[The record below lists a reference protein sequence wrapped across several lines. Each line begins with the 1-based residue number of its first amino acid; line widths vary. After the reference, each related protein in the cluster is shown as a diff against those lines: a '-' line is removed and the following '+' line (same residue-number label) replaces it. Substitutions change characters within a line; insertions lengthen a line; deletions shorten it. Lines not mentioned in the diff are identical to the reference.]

1 MKKYVIYNNETE
13 MSVEKMFD
21 TACVSCLKD
30 YNDNPKAK
38 RLVVE
43 AMKNKKEIIKVIK
56 NSKTHKIGCET
67 GRPEVHCI
75 TFVDGNAVCLKSL
88 SLPINETHGMYD
100 QIQFVYEKKYN
111 KYNYIDFHK
120 DYLSGLDA
128 VWTNFEYEIA

>member
-1 MKKYVIYNNETE
+1 MVPVSHLYFIQDGGRLKNIFPYKIKYDMKGIEMKKYVIYNNETE

-56 NSKTHKIGCET
+56 NSKTHKIGCER
-67 GRPEVHCI
+67 GALYHFC
-75 TFVDGNAVCLKSL
+75 
-88 SLPINETHGMYD
+88 
-100 QIQFVYEKKYN
+100 
-111 KYNYIDFHK
+111 
-120 DYLSGLDA
+120 
-128 VWTNFEYEIA
+128 